1 MKLIVDCWRSAPSA
15 GRRKLGGFEQYP
27 DRNGDTCP
35 ERDADECREQTAAV
49 ETDSRIVTNG
59 SDVGDSA
66 VALGLAHLRNCV
78 RIGDDSKFPSGEP
91 PYPFEVLRLRRV
103 SQGLRLPSC
112 DFGTACEVN
121 LPRTPFRS
129 GARKTSS
136 SSLDYSLVE
145 AIHASAS
152 VPAQDVLEFW
162 INHLRSFQ
170 EQRLALWSCLCIGR
184 HQQRFVA

>member
-129 GARKTSS
+129 GAKHDGRRR
-136 SSLDYSLVE
+136 
-145 AIHASAS
+145 A
-152 VPAQDVLEFW
+152 
-162 INHLRSFQ
+162 LRSII
-170 EQRLALWSCLCIGR
+170 ALSKQFTHRPQYRRKMSLNFGSIICAASKSSDLPCG
-184 HQQRFVA
+184 VACA